1 MSKAAAGVKKKSKLG
16 GNDISFKFLIL
27 PSFILLFVLTIVP
40 LIYSI
45 VISLFDYS
53 FMTPDK
59 IRFVGFGNFIRA
71 FEDSSFIHSLGVTAI
86 QVVAT
91 VVLQMVCGMLFALLL
106 SRDFRGAKLIRAI
119 YIIPMMI
126 TPVVVG
132 LMWRMLFN
140 TDMGMINYLLNLV
153 NIPAVNW
160 LGEGNMALLTV
171 ILADVWLSTPFVAT
185 ILLAGIQGISRD
197 YYEAATV
204 DGANAVQSFFSITLP
219 LVKPMILIAL
229 LFRVMDAIKRF
240 DSIYV
245 MTAGGPGNSTETL
258 NLYAYQQAFNN
269 WYIGYSAALS
279 FLMLIVIFALSAFIL
294 ARMNKNN

>member
-1 MSKAAAGVKKKSKLG
+1 MSKAAAGGKKKSRLG
-16 GNDISFKFLIL
+16 SNDISFKFLVL

-53 FMTPDK
+53 FMMPDK
-59 IRFVGFGNFIRA
+59 IRFIGFGNFIRA

-91 VVLQMVCGMLFALLL
+91 VALQMVCGMLFALLL

-140 TDMGMINYLLNLV
+140 TDMGMINYLLSLV

>member
-1 MSKAAAGVKKKSKLG
+1 
-16 GNDISFKFLIL
+16 
-27 PSFILLFVLTIVP
+27 
-40 LIYSI
+40 
-45 VISLFDYS
+45 
-53 FMTPDK
+53 
-59 IRFVGFGNFIRA
+59 
-71 FEDSSFIHSLGVTAI
+71 
-86 QVVAT
+86 
-91 VVLQMVCGMLFALLL
+91 
-106 SRDFRGAKLIRAI
+106 
-119 YIIPMMI
+119 
-126 TPVVVG
+126 
-132 LMWRMLFN
+132 
-140 TDMGMINYLLNLV
+140 MGMINYLLSLV

>member
-1 MSKAAAGVKKKSKLG
+1 MSKAAAGGKKKSRLG
-16 GNDISFKFLIL
+16 SNDISFKFLVL

-53 FMTPDK
+53 FMMPDK
-59 IRFVGFGNFIRA
+59 IRFIGFGNFIRA

-91 VVLQMVCGMLFALLL
+91 VALQMVCGMLFALLL

-140 TDMGMINYLLNLV
+140 TDMGMINYLLSLV

-160 LGEGNMALLTV
+160 LGEGNVALLTV

>member
-1 MSKAAAGVKKKSKLG
+1 MSKAAAGGKKKSRLG
-16 GNDISFKFLIL
+16 SNDISFKFLVL

-53 FMTPDK
+53 FRMPDK
-59 IRFVGFGNFIRA
+59 IRFIGFGNFIRA

-91 VVLQMVCGMLFALLL
+91 VALQMVCGMLFALLL

-140 TDMGMINYLLNLV
+140 TDMGMINYLLSLV